1 MFFNRAQCVI
11 LGKGHLTFK
20 GEGAGFKKKFHS
32 PYTFVRLHYRNKFPE
47 RCKKNNQSDLAV
59 FNRKFW

>member
-20 GEGAGFKKKFHS
+20 GEGAGFYHS
-32 PYTFVRLHYRNKFPE
+32 PYTFAL
-47 RCKKNNQSDLAV
+47 
-59 FNRKFW
+59 